1 MTDIVK
7 GMARAYFETHFADG
21 WSYAEMEE
29 KVPGHNADVEH
40 SMRAALLW
48 LSEHV
53 SDEMA
58 REALEESKRVVVTG
72 EPEAHLP
79 NVCRVIAAA
88 IRAAAG
94 GGE

>member
-29 KVPGHNADVEH
+29 KVPGHNADMEH

-53 SDEMA
+53 TAEMVAASREQRDA
-58 REALEESKRVVVTG
+58 RSNEHLTLTFLESR
-72 EPEAHLP
+72 A
-79 NVCRVIAAA
+79 IAAA

-94 GGE
+94 EEGK